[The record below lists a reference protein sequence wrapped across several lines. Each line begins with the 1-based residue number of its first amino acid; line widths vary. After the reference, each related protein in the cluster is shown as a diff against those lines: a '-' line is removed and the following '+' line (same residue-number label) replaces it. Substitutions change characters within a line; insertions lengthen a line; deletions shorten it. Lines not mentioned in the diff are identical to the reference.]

1 MATYLIDYE
10 NTGVKGLVGI
20 EQLKEDDLI
29 IIFYGPKTGAVP
41 FDEHVKICQAASQVK
56 YIKTTKTAKNYLDF
70 QLTTYLGYLVG
81 QTDVKEYYVI
91 SKDSGYDSV
100 IDFWKKWGIRI
111 VRKENIAGQK
121 IAAKAATGKTA
132 GKQKTTVKAT
142 KQTSGT
148 TGRKNRTAQEA
159 KQAVQGDN
167 QAVGGEDQKIHGED
181 HAALSEKQVTQ
192 NTDAVTQNFSDSAA
206 DNNIAD
212 NGMTD
217 QNVAV
222 LAQKEQMTVP
232 AQDVDNAEQPD
243 QEVSNEQPD
252 IKPEHNRK
260 TEKEI
265 ARESVTPEK
274 PVRTNVPE
282 SVKKKVRQK
291 LKGENLHAGVYR
303 QIYGCMLQAQDKQT
317 LNMALVKTFKQ
328 ENGNHY
334 YKLIQP
340 VFTEWLKTL

>member
-148 TGRKNRTAQEA
+148 TGRKNRTC
-159 KQAVQGDN
+159 
-167 QAVGGEDQKIHGED
+167 
-181 HAALSEKQVTQ
+181 LLYT
-192 NTDAVTQNFSDSAA
+192 SDAA
-206 DNNIAD
+206 D
-212 NGMTD
+212 
-217 QNVAV
+217 
-222 LAQKEQMTVP
+222 E
-232 AQDVDNAEQPD
+232 
-243 QEVSNEQPD
+243 
-252 IKPEHNRK
+252 
-260 TEKEI
+260 
-265 ARESVTPEK
+265 
-274 PVRTNVPE
+274 
-282 SVKKKVRQK
+282 
-291 LKGENLHAGVYR
+291 
-303 QIYGCMLQAQDKQT
+303 
-317 LNMALVKTFKQ
+317 
-328 ENGNHY
+328 
-334 YKLIQP
+334 
-340 VFTEWLKTL
+340 

>member
-148 TGRKNRTAQEA
+148 TVRKNRTAQEA
-159 KQAVQGDN
+159 KQAVQEDN
-167 QAVGGEDQKIHGED
+167 QAVGGEDTWRRSCGIKRETG
-181 HAALSEKQVTQ
+181 
-192 NTDAVTQNFSDSAA
+192 DAKYRCRD
-206 DNNIAD
+206 
-212 NGMTD
+212 
-217 QNVAV
+217 
-222 LAQKEQMTVP
+222 
-232 AQDVDNAEQPD
+232 
-243 QEVSNEQPD
+243 
-252 IKPEHNRK
+252 
-260 TEKEI
+260 TEFF
-265 ARESVTPEK
+265 RFCG
-274 PVRTNVPE
+274 R
-282 SVKKKVRQK
+282 
-291 LKGENLHAGVYR
+291 
-303 QIYGCMLQAQDKQT
+303 
-317 LNMALVKTFKQ
+317 
-328 ENGNHY
+328 
-334 YKLIQP
+334 
-340 VFTEWLKTL
+340 

>member
-10 NTGVKGLVGI
+10 NTGVKGLLGI

-121 IAAKAATGKTA
+121 MTAKTAAGKTA
-132 GKQKTTVKAT
+132 GKQKTTVKAA

-148 TGRKNRTAQEA
+148 TGGKNRTAQEA
-159 KQAVQGDN
+159 NQAVQGE
-167 QAVGGEDQKIHGED
+167 G
-181 HAALSEKQVTQ
+181 HAADQIIQDEKQTVLEKTQ
-192 NTDAVTQNFSDSAA
+192 NADAVILHTLDNVEESNAADNTAA
-206 DNNIAD
+206 DNNTAD
-212 NGMTD
+212 K
-217 QNVAV
+217 NVAV
-222 LAQKEQMTVP
+222 SAQKEQMTIPVH
-232 AQDVDNAEQPD
+232 DVDNAEQPD
-243 QEVSNEQPD
+243 QEVSNEQSN
-252 IKPEHNRK
+252 IKTERNRK
-260 TEKEI
+260 KEKEI
-265 ARESVTPEK
+265 AQTGATPEK
-274 PVRTNVPE
+274 PARTNVPE

-328 ENGNHY
+328 ENGNHF

>member
-1 MATYLIDYE
+1 M
-10 NTGVKGLVGI
+10 
-20 EQLKEDDLI
+20 
-29 IIFYGPKTGAVP
+29 
-41 FDEHVKICQAASQVK
+41 
-56 YIKTTKTAKNYLDF
+56 
-70 QLTTYLGYLVG
+70 
-81 QTDVKEYYVI
+81 
-91 SKDSGYDSV
+91 
-100 IDFWKKWGIRI
+100 
-111 VRKENIAGQK
+111 
-121 IAAKAATGKTA
+121 
-132 GKQKTTVKAT
+132 
-142 KQTSGT
+142 
-148 TGRKNRTAQEA
+148 
-159 KQAVQGDN
+159 QGDN
-167 QAVGGEDQKIHGED
+167 QAVGGEGQKIHGED
-181 HAALSEKQVTQ
+181 HAALSEKQMTQ
-192 NTDAVTQNFSDSAA
+192 NTDAVTQNSSDSAA
-206 DNNIAD
+206 DNNVAD

-232 AQDVDNAEQPD
+232 AHDVDNAEQPD

-252 IKPEHNRK
+252 VKPEHNRK

-328 ENGNHY
+328 ENGNHF

>member
-10 NTGVKGLVGI
+10 NTGVKGLLGI

-121 IAAKAATGKTA
+121 IAAKAAAGKTA
-132 GKQKTTVKAT
+132 GKQKTTAKAA

-148 TGRKNRTAQEA
+148 TGGKNRTAQEA
-159 KQAVQGDN
+159 NQAVQGE
-167 QAVGGEDQKIHGED
+167 G
-181 HAALSEKQVTQ
+181 HAADQIIQDEKQTVLEKTQ
-192 NTDAVTQNFSDSAA
+192 NADAVILHTLGDVEESNAADNTAA
-206 DNNIAD
+206 DNNTAD
-212 NGMTD
+212 KNA
-217 QNVAV
+217 AV
-222 LAQKEQMTVP
+222 SAQKEQMTIPVH
-232 AQDVDNAEQPD
+232 DVDNAEQPD
-243 QEVSNEQPD
+243 QEVSNEQSN
-252 IKPEHNRK
+252 IKTERNRK
-260 TEKEI
+260 KEKEI
-265 ARESVTPEK
+265 A
-274 PVRTNVPE
+274 RTNVPE

>member
-10 NTGVKGLVGI
+10 NTGVKGLLGI

-121 IAAKAATGKTA
+121 IAAKAAAGKTA
-132 GKQKTTVKAT
+132 GKQKTTAKAA
-142 KQTSGT
+142 KQASGT
-148 TGRKNRTAQEA
+148 TGGKNRTAQEA
-159 KQAVQGDN
+159 NQAVQGE
-167 QAVGGEDQKIHGED
+167 G
-181 HAALSEKQVTQ
+181 HAADQIIQDEKQTVLEKTQ
-192 NTDAVTQNFSDSAA
+192 NADAVILHTLGDVEESNAADNTAA
-206 DNNIAD
+206 DNNTAD
-212 NGMTD
+212 K
-217 QNVAV
+217 NVAV
-222 LAQKEQMTVP
+222 SAQKEQMTIPVH
-232 AQDVDNAEQPD
+232 DVDNAEQPD
-243 QEVSNEQPD
+243 QEVSNEQSN
-252 IKPEHNRK
+252 IKTERNRK
-260 TEKEI
+260 KEKEI
-265 ARESVTPEK
+265 AQTGATPEK
-274 PVRTNVPE
+274 PARTNVPE

>member
-10 NTGVKGLVGI
+10 NTGVKGLLGI

-121 IAAKAATGKTA
+121 IAAKTAAGKAA
-132 GKQKTTVKAT
+132 GKQKTTAKAT
-142 KQTSGT
+142 KQASRT
-148 TGRKNRTAQEA
+148 TGGKNQTAQPDKQEMQENSQA
-159 KQAVQGDN
+159 ENQIVQDEKQAGFEN
-167 QAVGGEDQKIHGED
+167 A
-181 HAALSEKQVTQ
+181 Q
-192 NTDAVTQNFSDSAA
+192 NIDAVTTHTADNVA
-206 DNNIAD
+206 DNNTAD
-212 NGMTD
+212 NSETD
-217 QNVAV
+217 KNEAAFV
-222 LAQKEQMTVP
+222 QKEQVKV
-232 AQDVDNAEQPD
+232 AVQNVDTAEQPD
-243 QEVSNEQPD
+243 QEVSTGQP
-252 IKPEHNRK
+252 KTRQENSRK
-260 TEKEI
+260 TDKEI
-265 ARESVTPEK
+265 AQASVAPEK

-291 LKGENLHAGVYR
+291 LKGESLHAGVYR

-328 ENGNHY
+328 ENGNHF

-340 VFTEWLKTL
+340 VFTEWLKAL

>member
-10 NTGVKGLVGI
+10 NTGVKGLLGI

-121 IAAKAATGKTA
+121 TAAKTAAGKAA
-132 GKQKTTVKAT
+132 GKQKVTVKAT
-142 KQTSGT
+142 KQVS
-148 TGRKNRTAQEA
+148 RTAGGKNQTAQPDNQAAGGDSQTVQGENQTA
-159 KQAVQGDN
+159 PDEKQAV
-167 QAVGGEDQKIHGED
+167 
-181 HAALSEKQVTQ
+181 Q
-192 NTDAVTQNFSDSAA
+192 NTDAVVSHIPDNVADKTAA
-206 DNNIAD
+206 DNNTAD
-212 NGMTD
+212 K
-217 QNVAV
+217 NVAASV
-222 LAQKEQMTVP
+222 KKEQVTVP
-232 AQDVDNAEQPD
+232 AHDVDAAEQPD
-243 QEVSNEQPD
+243 LEVSSGQP
-252 IKPEHNRK
+252 KARPERNRK
-260 TEKEI
+260 TENEI
-265 ARESVTPEK
+265 TQASAAPEK

-291 LKGENLHAGVYR
+291 LKGEKLHAGVYR

-328 ENGNHY
+328 ENGNHF

>member
-121 IAAKAATGKTA
+121 IAAKAATGKAA

-159 KQAVQGDN
+159 KQAVQGE
-167 QAVGGEDQKIHGED
+167 G
-181 HAALSEKQVTQ
+181 HAADQIIQDEKQTVLEKTQ
-192 NTDAVTQNFSDSAA
+192 NADAVIRHTLDNVEESNAADNTAA
-206 DNNIAD
+206 DNNAAD
-212 NGMTD
+212 KNM
-217 QNVAV
+217 AV
-222 LAQKEQMTVP
+222 SVQKEQMTVP
-232 AQDVDNAEQPD
+232 AHDVDNAEQPD

-328 ENGNHY
+328 ENGNHF

-340 VFTEWLKTL
+340 VFTEWFKTL

>member
-10 NTGVKGLVGI
+10 NTGVKGLLGI

-121 IAAKAATGKTA
+121 MTAKTAAGKTA
-132 GKQKTTVKAT
+132 GKQKTTAKAA
-142 KQTSGT
+142 KQASGT
-148 TGRKNRTAQEA
+148 TGGKNRTAQEA
-159 KQAVQGDN
+159 KQAVQGE
-167 QAVGGEDQKIHGED
+167 G
-181 HAALSEKQVTQ
+181 HAADQIIQDEKQTVLEKTQ
-192 NTDAVTQNFSDSAA
+192 NADAVILHTLDNVEESNAADNTAA
-206 DNNIAD
+206 DNNTAD
-212 NGMTD
+212 K
-217 QNVAV
+217 NVAV
-222 LAQKEQMTVP
+222 SAQKEQMTIPVH
-232 AQDVDNAEQPD
+232 DVDNAEQPD
-243 QEVSNEQPD
+243 QEVSNEQSN
-252 IKPEHNRK
+252 IKTERNRK
-260 TEKEI
+260 KEKEI
-265 ARESVTPEK
+265 AQTGATPEK
-274 PVRTNVPE
+274 PARTNVPE

>member
-10 NTGVKGLVGI
+10 NTGVKGLLGI

-121 IAAKAATGKTA
+121 IAAKAAAGKTA
-132 GKQKTTVKAT
+132 GKQKTTAKAA

-148 TGRKNRTAQEA
+148 TGGKNRTAQEA
-159 KQAVQGDN
+159 NQAVQGE
-167 QAVGGEDQKIHGED
+167 G
-181 HAALSEKQVTQ
+181 HAADQIIQDEKQTVLEKTQ
-192 NTDAVTQNFSDSAA
+192 NADAVILHTLGDVEESNAADNTAA
-206 DNNIAD
+206 DNNTAD
-212 NGMTD
+212 K
-217 QNVAV
+217 NVAV
-222 LAQKEQMTVP
+222 SAQKEQMTIPVH
-232 AQDVDNAEQPD
+232 DVDNAEQPD
-243 QEVSNEQPD
+243 QEVSNEQSN
-252 IKPEHNRK
+252 IKTERNRK
-260 TEKEI
+260 KEKEI
-265 ARESVTPEK
+265 AQTGATPEK
-274 PVRTNVPE
+274 PARTNVPE

>member
-121 IAAKAATGKTA
+121 IAA
-132 GKQKTTVKAT
+132 
-142 KQTSGT
+142 
-148 TGRKNRTAQEA
+148 N
-159 KQAVQGDN
+159 
-167 QAVGGEDQKIHGED
+167 
-181 HAALSEKQVTQ
+181 AALSEKQVTQ
-192 NTDAVTQNFSDSAA
+192 RLQPGRQRVSRRQLLRQRSRLPER
-206 DNNIAD
+206 
-212 NGMTD
+212 
-217 QNVAV
+217 
-222 LAQKEQMTVP
+222 LAERTGLHRRLSRQC
-232 AQDVDNAEQPD
+232 
-243 QEVSNEQPD
+243 
-252 IKPEHNRK
+252 RK
-260 TEKEI
+260 IIRQSGEKI
-265 ARESVTPEK
+265 RRYMEK
-274 PVRTNVPE
+274 IMR
-282 SVKKKVRQK
+282 
-291 LKGENLHAGVYR
+291 H
-303 QIYGCMLQAQDKQT
+303 
-317 LNMALVKTFKQ
+317 
-328 ENGNHY
+328 
-334 YKLIQP
+334 
-340 VFTEWLKTL
+340 

>member
-10 NTGVKGLVGI
+10 NTGVKGLLGI

-121 IAAKAATGKTA
+121 MTAKTAAGKTA
-132 GKQKTTVKAT
+132 GKQKTTAKAA
-142 KQTSGT
+142 KQASGT
-148 TGRKNRTAQEA
+148 TGGKNRIAQEA
-159 KQAVQGDN
+159 NQVVQGE
-167 QAVGGEDQKIHGED
+167 G
-181 HAALSEKQVTQ
+181 HAADQIIQDEKQTVLEKTQ
-192 NTDAVTQNFSDSAA
+192 NADAVILHTLDNVEESNAADNTAA
-206 DNNIAD
+206 DNNTAD
-212 NGMTD
+212 K
-217 QNVAV
+217 NVAV
-222 LAQKEQMTVP
+222 SAQKEQMTIPVH
-232 AQDVDNAEQPD
+232 DVDNAEQPD
-243 QEVSNEQPD
+243 QEVSNEQSN
-252 IKPEHNRK
+252 IKTERNRK
-260 TEKEI
+260 KEKEI
-265 ARESVTPEK
+265 AQTGATPER
-274 PVRTNVPE
+274 PARTNVPE